1 MLVFSFHSTQ
11 HHGVGLNR
19 CNVINAT
26 QGNIHKSRNKQMEQ
40 MEQLDSTDIIFGIL
54 IPKSQSFSTLN
65 AIGWN
70 PRCSA
75 VKFL

>member
-11 HHGVGLNR
+11 HHGVTTVGLNR

-40 MEQLDSTDIIFGIL
+40 LNSTDIIFGIL